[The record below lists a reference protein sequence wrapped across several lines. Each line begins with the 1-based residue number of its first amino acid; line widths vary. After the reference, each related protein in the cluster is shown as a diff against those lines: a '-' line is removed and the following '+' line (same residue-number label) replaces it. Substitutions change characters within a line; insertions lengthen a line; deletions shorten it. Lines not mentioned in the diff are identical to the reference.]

1 MKELDYKLKPST
13 RVLYYLVD
21 REEYILTNQD
31 GRTENTLRIF
41 TVDRDGS
48 VTMQGCRLGSY
59 FASDPYL
66 LFVLK
71 DIHSTYG
78 EVNPGYFGRRS
89 A

>member
-1 MKELDYKLKPST
+1 MKEHDYILKPST
-13 RVLYYLVD
+13 RVLYYLID

-31 GRTENTLRIF
+31 GRTENMLRIF
-41 TVDRDGS
+41 TVNRDGS
-48 VTMQGCRLGSY
+48 VTMKGCRLGTY

-66 LFVLK
+66 LFELK

>member
-1 MKELDYKLKPST
+1 MKEHDYKLKPST

-31 GRTENTLRIF
+31 GRTENMLRIF
-41 TVDRDGS
+41 TVNRDGS
-48 VTMQGCRLGSY
+48 VTMKGCRLGTY

-66 LFVLK
+66 LFELK

-78 EVNPGYFGRRS
+78 EVNPGYFGMRS

>member
-1 MKELDYKLKPST
+1 MKEHDYKLKPST
-13 RVLYYLVD
+13 RVLYYLID

-31 GRTENTLRIF
+31 GRTENMLRIF
-41 TVDRDGS
+41 TVNRDGS
-48 VTMQGCRLGSY
+48 VTMKGCRLGSY

-66 LFVLK
+66 LFELK

-78 EVNPGYFGRRS
+78 EVNPGYFCRQS

>member
-1 MKELDYKLKPST
+1 MKEHDYKLKPST

-31 GRTENTLRIF
+31 GRTENMLRIF
-41 TVDRDGS
+41 TVNRDGS
-48 VTMQGCRLGSY
+48 VTMKGCRLGTY

-66 LFVLK
+66 LFELK

-78 EVNPGYFGRRS
+78 EVNPGYFDRRS

>member
-1 MKELDYKLKPST
+1 MKEHDYKLKPST
-13 RVLYYLVD
+13 RVLYYLID
-21 REEYILTNQD
+21 REEYILTNQA
-31 GRTENTLRIF
+31 GRTENMLRIF
-41 TVDRDGS
+41 TVNRDGS
-48 VTMQGCRLGSY
+48 VTMKGCRLGTY

-66 LFVLK
+66 LFELK

>member
-21 REEYILTNQD
+21 REDYILTNQD

-66 LFVLK
+66 LFELK

>member
-1 MKELDYKLKPST
+1 MKEHDYILKPST
-13 RVLYYLVD
+13 RVLYYLID

-66 LFVLK
+66 LFELK

>member
-1 MKELDYKLKPST
+1 MKEHDYKLKPST

-21 REEYILTNQD
+21 REEYILTNQA
-31 GRTENTLRIF
+31 GRTENMLRIF
-41 TVDRDGS
+41 TVNRDGS
-48 VTMQGCRLGSY
+48 VTMKGCRLGTY

-66 LFVLK
+66 LFELK

>member
-1 MKELDYKLKPST
+1 MK
-13 RVLYYLVD
+13 
-21 REEYILTNQD
+21 
-31 GRTENTLRIF
+31 
-41 TVDRDGS
+41 
-48 VTMQGCRLGSY
+48 GCRLGTY

-66 LFVLK
+66 LFELK

>member
-1 MKELDYKLKPST
+1 MKEPDYKLKPST
-13 RVLYYLVD
+13 RVLYYLID

-31 GRTENTLRIF
+31 GRTENMLRIF
-41 TVDRDGS
+41 TVNRDGS
-48 VTMQGCRLGSY
+48 VTMKGCRLGTF

-66 LFVLK
+66 LFELK